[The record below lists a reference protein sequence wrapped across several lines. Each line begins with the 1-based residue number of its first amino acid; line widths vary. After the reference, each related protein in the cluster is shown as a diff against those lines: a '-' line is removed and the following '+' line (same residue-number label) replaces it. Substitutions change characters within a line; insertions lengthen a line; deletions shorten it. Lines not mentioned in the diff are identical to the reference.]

1 MTRFYK
7 KEVSMKD
14 EVQFF
19 DTTGRDGKQAPGN
32 NHSPADTLRIARQV
46 ADLGVSVF
54 EAGFAASSSADFES
68 VQLVATQVP
77 ELVCCSFARA
87 LQADI
92 DVAAKA
98 LATAKH
104 PRVHT
109 FIATSDLHLQY
120 KLQMSRS
127 EAIDRAVMAVAR
139 AKDLVGDVQ
148 FSAEDATRSDIDY
161 LKLMVR
167 EVILAGVRTINLPD
181 TVGYA
186 QPHEIAELVGRIINE
201 VSEVHEYGV
210 VVSVHCHDDLGLATA
225 NSLAGIKAGAR
236 QVECTVNGIGE
247 RAGNTHYAEVVMALE
262 TRADYFGVQHR
273 IDTQKIAQTAKLV
286 SSIVGKPTPDTLAI
300 VGEHVFAH
308 GAGIHQ
314 HGMLQHP
321 MMYQIMLPETVG
333 WKAEQFP
340 LSAQSGR
347 HGLQKRLALLGYQ
360 VTGNALAVTYQHFI
374 EVAVA
379 KVLVTD
385 DDLHDM
391 MHRLV
396 S

>member
-1 MTRFYK
+1 MR
-7 KEVSMKD
+7 D
-14 EVQFF
+14 EVVFF
-19 DTTGRDGKQAPGN
+19 DTTCRDGKQAPGN
-32 NHSPADTLRIARQV
+32 NHAPADTLRIARQV
-46 ADLGVSVF
+46 AELGVSVF

-68 VQLVATQVP
+68 IALVARHVP

-87 LQADI
+87 LPQDI
-92 DVAAKA
+92 KDAAAA
-98 LATAKH
+98 LASTK
-104 PRVHT
+104 RSRIHT

-120 KLQMSRS
+120 KLQMSRA
-127 EAIDRAVMAVAR
+127 EAVDRAAAAVAL
-139 AKDLVGDVQ
+139 AYSLVGEVQ
-148 FSAEDATRSDIDY
+148 FSAEDATRSDIEY

-167 EVILAGVRTINLPD
+167 EVILSGVRTINLPD

-186 QPHEIAELVGRIINE
+186 QPHEISNLVSRIIAE
-201 VSEVHEYGV
+201 VPEVQEYGV

-262 TRADYFGVQHR
+262 THADYFGVGHG
-273 IDTQKIAQTAKLV
+273 INTKKIGRTAKLV
-286 SSIVGKPTPDTLAI
+286 SGIISKPTPDTLSI

-321 MMYQIMLPETVG
+321 MMYQVMLPETVG
-333 WKAEQFP
+333 WSAEQFP

-347 HGLQKRLALLGYQ
+347 HGLQKRLHLLGYE
-360 VTGNALAVTYQHFI
+360 VSGNMLAVAYQHFI
-374 EVAVA
+374 KVAVA

-385 DDLHDM
+385 DDLH
-391 MHRLV
+391 LV
-396 S
+396 MQQINMK